1 MVPGDLGL
9 GWNIDQTSSEKCRA
23 TKSHSQ
29 RQPHPS
35 SYPTMTPG
43 TEQSFEPS
51 PVHPGPPSTLVNENL
66 ALPNYCD
73 FL

>member
-9 GWNIDQTSSEKCRA
+9 GWDMDQTSSEKCRG
-23 TKSHSQ
+23 TKSHSLS
-29 RQPHPS
+29 PA
-35 SYPTMTPG
+35 PTPPWSPG
-43 TEQSFEPS
+43 TEQSFKPS